1 VLWKSLRTLL
11 HPATIPLAAR
21 TDSLLPA
28 ARASKRYSTFDDE
41 KPPNNLTISHV
52 PELKERISARL
63 EAIGGSM
70 IARVEEVE
78 GDLTDLPLVVG
89 AREILG
95 VACAPNYS

>member
-1 VLWKSLRTLL
+1 
-11 HPATIPLAAR
+11 
-21 TDSLLPA
+21 
-28 ARASKRYSTFDDE
+28 
-41 KPPNNLTISHV
+41 V